1 MGGGMNVVIGSVG
14 VKDSMLGEIPPG
26 LVDDGCIV
34 PAQWFA
40 SQGSSRVRSP
50 EQELWT
56 AVLNDA
62 LDIIRHGMGT
72 TAKSR
77 NRFIDACL
85 WLHDEGGDDTPG
97 SVVFVTQVLGINLSQ
112 LRKSVRRHQVT
123 DLPRRSAVGR

>member
-1 MGGGMNVVIGSVG
+1 MGGGMNVVIGTVG
-14 VKDSMLGEIPPG
+14 VNDSMLGTIPHE
-26 LVDDGCIV
+26 LVDNDCIV

-40 SQGSSRVRSP
+40 SKGSRRVRSP

-62 LDIIRHGMGT
+62 LDIIRHGMGNT
-72 TAKSR
+72 NKSR
-77 NRFIDACL
+77 NRFIDVCL
-85 WLHDEGGDDTPG
+85 WLHDDSGDDTPG

-123 DLPRRSAVGR
+123 DLPRRSAIGR